1 MEISS
6 ILRHQMAPCVVLGLI
21 FGFAGHYFE
30 TKPHVIA
37 LGIIAMF
44 TVSMMSGSQED
55 KMLVSDLSN
64 LRDENESLK
73 QNLMQVYS
81 MVKQNEPMTPMMQA
95 GPPPPIPPSM
105 TGIPS
110 SKNEE
115 EEDDAKPY
123 L

>member
-1 MEISS
+1 MEFSS
-6 ILRHQMAPCVVLGLI
+6 ILRHQMTPCVVLGLI
-21 FGFAGHYFE
+21 FGSAGHYFE
-30 TKPHVIA
+30 TKPHIII

-44 TVSMMSGSQED
+44 TVSMISAPQED
-55 KMLVSDLSN
+55 KMLLSDLSN

-81 MVKQNEPMTPMMQA
+81 MVKQNEPMHA

-105 TGIPS
+105 TAVPS
-110 SKNEE
+110 SKKEE
-115 EEDDAKPY
+115 EEDGKPY